1 MPGGAF
7 GDARLKEL
15 VKWQRGIGDRGT
27 QMHVQL
33 HDGGEAVVSG
43 METCGQGCQEVHLGM
58 QGSRSW

>member
-1 MPGGAF
+1 MLGGAF

-15 VKWQRGIGDRGT
+15 VKWRRGIGDPGT

-43 METCGQGCQEVHLGM
+43 METCGQGC
-58 QGSRSW
+58 